1 MVSVSSGVTPARTDD
16 DSDYNAFLA
25 ALRAHGGAAQGPLFA
40 TDATALYDAFLTALP
55 PERRQ
60 HYTCAACR
68 RFVDAY
74 GALATIGERGELRS
88 WLWHA
93 PGIPARFAASARAM
107 AQQVEAARVTGVAL
121 TSLRAWGLPENRSLR
136 TGVTWRHMAIEPPA
150 ALVHVDS
157 PVQTA
162 AQAAAEVAQDRVMV
176 ERAIG
181 EFPLH
186 VAVSARSLLKGG
198 NLYRSEKA
206 EAIATWFVELHERL
220 RGAKGPI
227 ADRLL
232 WSAAA
237 TAPTGFAHLRAGMLG
252 TLLEDV
258 WTGVPFETLK
268 ARWAAK
274 MDPTQYMRPQAAP
287 TAGNIAAAEKIVQ
300 ALASAGSLARRFA
313 RLDEV
318 LALWTPET
326 PSEPARG
333 GIFSHL
339 RPKSAR
345 PTPVTQPPV
354 VMTFDKFR
362 REALPE
368 AAAIELLVPERG
380 SFIAL
385 VTAVNPDAPP
395 ILQWDRADRRN
406 PVNWY
411 VYPGGSPASQWGIE
425 PGWREVTALTLLPS
439 MWRAEAEHKHQGKG
453 VIALLRGCRDT
464 REAGIALFP
473 EVLKSEYH
481 AIRAT
486 IEAYSKD
493 AKLEGRREATA
504 CGLDLRA
511 GQTWDQQLRVTDR
524 RGTQT
529 IYALDRW
536 D

>member
-1 MVSVSSGVTPARTDD
+1 MVSVSSGVTPGTNDD
-16 DSDYNAFLA
+16 DDYGAFLA
-25 ALRAHGGAAQGPLFA
+25 ALRAHGAAAEGPLFV
-40 TDATALYDAFLTALP
+40 TDAAALYDEFLAALP
-55 PERRQ
+55 LEMRRV
-60 HYTCAACR
+60 HACAACR
-68 RFVDAY
+68 RFVDTF
-74 GALATIGERGELRS
+74 GALAGISARGELRS

-93 PGIPARFAASARAM
+93 PGIPARYAAAVQAM
-107 AQQVEAARVTGVAL
+107 ARRVDSARVTGVAL
-121 TSLRAWGLPENRSLR
+121 TPHRVWGLPENRSLR
-136 TGVTWRHMAIEPPA
+136 SGVTWRHIAIEPPA
-150 ALVHVDS
+150 ALVHVAS
-157 PVQTA
+157 PVRTA
-162 AQAAAEVAQDRVMV
+162 DQAAAEVAQERVMV
-176 ERAIG
+176 ERALG
-181 EFPLH
+181 EFPLD
-186 VAVSARSLLKGG
+186 VAVSARTLLKGG

-206 EAIATWFVELHERL
+206 EAIAAWFVELHERM
-220 RGAKGPI
+220 RGAKGPV

-252 TLLEDV
+252 TLLEDIQA
-258 WTGVPFETLK
+258 GVPFETLRAK
-268 ARWAAK
+268 WAAK

-287 TAGNIAAAEKIVQ
+287 TAGNIAAAEKVVA
-300 ALASAGSLARRFA
+300 ALASAGALARRFA

-318 LALWTPET
+318 ESLWKPAAPT
-326 PSEPARG
+326 EPAQG

-339 RPKSAR
+339 QRKAAR
-345 PTPVTQPPV
+345 PRAVAQPPV

-385 VTAVNPDAPP
+385 VTAVNPAAPP

-411 VYPGGSPASQWGIE
+411 VYPGGSPASQWGVE

-439 MWRAEAEHKHQGKG
+439 MWGAEAEHQHQGKG
-453 VIALLRGCRDT
+453 VIALLRTCRDT

-473 EVLKSEYH
+473 EVLKSEYRP
-481 AIRAT
+481 IRAT
-486 IEAYSKD
+486 IEAYSKG
-493 AKLEGRREATA
+493 ATLEGRPEATA

-511 GQTWDQQLRVTDR
+511 GQTWNQQLRVTDR

-529 IYALDRW
+529 TYSLDRW